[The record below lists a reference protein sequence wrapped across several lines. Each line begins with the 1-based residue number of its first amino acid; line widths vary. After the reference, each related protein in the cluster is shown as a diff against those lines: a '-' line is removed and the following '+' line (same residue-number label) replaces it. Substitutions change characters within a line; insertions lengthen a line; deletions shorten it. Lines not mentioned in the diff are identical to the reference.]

1 MVRLWLGWGW
11 TGMLERMRRK
21 EATRQRQHIAAVLI
35 VGFFLWPQSEF
46 PNNLLEEQLL
56 RPPVTGVASAVRTRP
71 EGVSVLTQVEQQ
83 IFTLI
88 NTIRRKAGKASVKED
103 AGLRLAAR
111 THSIDML
118 DRGYFDHIS
127 PEGRTSSD
135 RVAILH
141 RQLVGVVGENIF
153 RGSGMNSAEIYQ
165 LAKQIVTAWME
176 RPGHRANIL
185 NDAYT
190 HAGMGVAGKGKE
202 IRATQVFAEAKAFLQ
217 NELSLQVRSHDRLNF
232 LVVSGPQPERY
243 DFWLPDRGIPAIPHR
258 SVDETRVD
266 IEPGTYRLRLY
277 FPGASGYMI
286 YNAPEVV
293 VE

>member
-1 MVRLWLGWGW
+1 
-11 TGMLERMRRK
+11 
-21 EATRQRQHIAAVLI
+21 
-35 VGFFLWPQSEF
+35 
-46 PNNLLEEQLL
+46 
-56 RPPVTGVASAVRTRP
+56 
-71 EGVSVLTQVEQQ
+71 LTQVEQQ

-88 NTIRRKAGKASVKED
+88 NTIRRQAGKASLKED

-165 LAKQIVTAWME
+165 LAKQMVTAWME

-202 IRATQVFAEAKAFLQ
+202 IRATQVFAEAQAFLQ

>member
-1 MVRLWLGWGW
+1 
-11 TGMLERMRRK
+11 MRRK
-21 EATRQRQHIAAVLI
+21 KVTRHRQHIAAVLI
-35 VGFFLWPQSEF
+35 VGFFVGRPDVF
-46 PNNLLEEQLL
+46 GLEEPLL
-56 RPPVTGVASAVRTRP
+56 RPSVTGSASAVRTRP
-71 EGVSVLTQVEQQ
+71 EGLSVLKEVEQR

-88 NTIRRKAGKASVKED
+88 NTIRRQAGRASLKED

-118 DRGYFDHIS
+118 DRGYFDHMS

-153 RGSGMNSAEIYQ
+153 RGSGLNSAEIYQ
-165 LAKQIVTAWME
+165 LARQIVTAWMK

-185 NDAYT
+185 NGAYT

-202 IRATQVFAEAKAFLQ
+202 IRATQVFAEAQAFLQ
-217 NELSLQVRSHDRLNF
+217 NKLSRQVGSHDRLNF
-232 LVVSGPQPERY
+232 FVASGPQPERY
-243 DFWLPDRGIPAIPHR
+243 DFWLAGRGSPAIPHR
-258 SVDETRVD
+258 SVHETRVD
-266 IEPGTYRLRLY
+266 MGPGTYRLRLY
-277 FPGASGYMI
+277 FPGASGYTI